1 VYTDRARSTSRFSA
15 PHVRIAD
22 VAEQIPADATGRG
35 LERLAG
41 TWQGSNRFRMMPTD
55 DFTESPA
62 TAFVTTAAGGH
73 AVVVTYTWEHPQDG
87 PQEGVL
93 LVGSPDEDGPAVAA
107 AWADSWHQ
115 QPSILTLPGIQADG
129 RLEVTADYG
138 GGWRWTIA
146 LEGTDPLLL
155 TMHNVVPDD
164 QATDDVE
171 AGPYPVMLA
180 ELNRQ
185 T

>member
-1 VYTDRARSTSRFSA
+1 MVGRAARRRADRA
-15 PHVRIAD
+15 
-22 VAEQIPADATGRG
+22 
-35 LERLAG
+35 AG
-41 TWQGSNRFRMMPTD
+41 TGEP
-55 DFTESPA
+55 
-62 TAFVTTAAGGH
+62 
-73 AVVVTYTWEHPQDG
+73 
-87 PQEGVL
+87 
-93 LVGSPDEDGPAVAA
+93 
-107 AWADSWHQ
+107 
-115 QPSILTLPGIQADG
+115 PSS
-129 RLEVTADYG
+129 DYG